1 MNQTA
6 KTIASY
12 LLIALVILVT
22 GVSILAIWD
31 VIELEQVFWK
41 ASKSLFVVF
50 IASVVILFISS
61 VILNNND
68 KKADRNL

>member
-12 LLIALVILVT
+12 LLIGLVILVT

-31 VIELEQVFWK
+31 VIELEKVFWK

-61 VILNNND
+61 VILNND
-68 KKADRNL
+68 KKNERPS

>member
-61 VILNNND
+61 VILND
-68 KKADRNL
+68 KKADRNQ